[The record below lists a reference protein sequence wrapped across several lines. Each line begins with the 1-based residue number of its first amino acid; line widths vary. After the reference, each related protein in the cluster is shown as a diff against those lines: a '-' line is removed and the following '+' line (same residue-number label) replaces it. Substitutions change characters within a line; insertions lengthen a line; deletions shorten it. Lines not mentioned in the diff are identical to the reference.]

1 MSNYCDK
8 FTRATKIIRVKMIQ
22 PINIKKFA
30 GNYGGKFLGLSG
42 SDQISQVTIDSRK
55 IQSGEETLFVALDG
69 SRQKG
74 SDFAEDAHGRNVR
87 NFILPLAGEKNT
99 DKLEDSNI
107 LLVEKPLNA
116 LQALA
121 VMNREAFKGPV
132 VGITGSNGKTIVKEW
147 LAQVLSQ
154 GFQVFKSPK
163 SYNSQI
169 GVALSAL
176 EIQSRH
182 QIALLEAGISQ
193 PGEMD
198 RLKQI
203 IQPQL
208 GIFTN
213 IGSAHDEN
221 FDSLETK
228 IKEKCKLFTEVKYL
242 IYRKDHSR
250 INHLLKNGFDPDR
263 LISWS
268 DKTGADYTLSVRP
281 EKNGSKIFMVA
292 RDLQTYTF
300 FTTFR
305 DSASLENIRHVI
317 VSCMTLGMKPENI
330 QKGLQLLH
338 AVDMR
343 LTLKSGINRCLLI
356 DDSYN
361 NDLAGL
367 EIALEFMAH
376 QRKPTGR
383 KILILSEMLQEG
395 DEIAVF
401 QKIAGLSEHYEIDL
415 FAGVGKHFSHYK
427 HLFPKQSVFFP
438 DTASLLENILGFNLD
453 KDLILVKGAR
463 DFHFEKIIQFL
474 EAQVHETVL
483 EINLNALRHN
493 FNFYKRI
500 LRPETKIMV
509 MVKAF
514 AYGGGSAEI
523 ANHLQKIG
531 ADYLSVAYIDEGVYL
546 RQKGVTLPIMVM
558 NPDMQHLNLI
568 QDYDLEP
575 VVYNRRT
582 LQDLTSSPIG
592 QPNGISIHLELDTG
606 MSRLGFTEA
615 DLEDI
620 LTLLGN
626 HKEIK
631 LAGLFTHLAGAD
643 EAIHEDFSR
652 KQLRTFD
659 RISKVIMSTLACS
672 PIRHALNSAGIIRF
686 PDQAFDMVRL
696 GIGLHGVEINQLEQ
710 EKLLPVATLKTVVSQ
725 IKKLTKAETIGYG
738 RQGKLIQDGKIAT
751 LAIGYADG
759 YDRRFGNGKAFV
771 MIQGKRANTIGNICM
786 DMCMVD
792 VSGLQVREGDEVILF
807 GKEPSLQYLAA
818 QIGTIPYELLTG
830 IGMRV
835 KRQYILD

>member
-1 MSNYCDK
+1 M
-8 FTRATKIIRVKMIQ
+8 IR
-22 PINIKKFA
+22 PINFKIFA
-30 GNYGGKFLGLSG
+30 DNYGGEFFTFSG
-42 SDQISQVTIDSRK
+42 NDRIRQIAIDSRK
-55 IQSGEETLFVALDG
+55 IQSGEETLFIALDG

-74 SDFAEDAHGRNVR
+74 SDFAKDAHEKQVR
-87 NFILPLAGEKNT
+87 NFILPLAAKEVIEN
-99 DKLEDSNI
+99 LEDSNI
-107 LLVEKPLNA
+107 LLVDKPLNA

-121 VMNREAFKGPV
+121 EKNRLAFNGPV

-154 GFQVFKSPK
+154 DFQVFKSPK

-176 EIQSRH
+176 EIESRH
-182 QIALLEAGISQ
+182 QIALLEAGISE
-193 PGEMD
+193 PGEMG
-198 RLKQI
+198 RLKKI

-221 FDSLETK
+221 FEDWETK
-228 IKEKCKLFTEVKYL
+228 IKEKCKLFKEVKYL
-242 IYRKDHSR
+242 IYRKDHST
-250 INHLLKNGFDPDR
+250 INDFLENTFDADQ

-268 DKTGADYTLSVRP
+268 DLPGADYTLSVRA
-281 EKNGSKIFMVA
+281 EKNGSKIFVLG
-292 RDLQTYTF
+292 RDLRTHTF
-300 FTTFR
+300 FTSFR
-305 DSASLENIRHVI
+305 DPASLENIRHVI
-317 VSCMTLGMKPENI
+317 VSSLTLGMKPENI

-338 AVDMR
+338 AVEMR

-367 EIALEFMAH
+367 EIALEFMAQ
-376 QRKPTGR
+376 QRKPKGR

-395 DEIAVF
+395 DEIDVF
-401 QKIAGLSEHYEIDL
+401 QKIAGSLDHYGIDL
-415 FAGVGKHFSHYK
+415 FVGVGKHYSHYL
-427 HLFPKQSVFFP
+427 HLFPKQSIFFS
-438 DTASLLENILGFNLD
+438 DTAILLDSISQLNFD

-463 DFHFEKIIQFL
+463 DFHFEKIIQLL

-493 FNFYKRI
+493 FNFYKRM
-500 LRPETKIMV
+500 LSPETKIMV

-514 AYGGGSAEI
+514 AYGGGAAEI
-523 ANHLQKIG
+523 ANHLQQIG

-558 NPDMQHLNLI
+558 NPDMHFLNLI

-582 LQDLTSSPIG
+582 LEDLASSAIG
-592 QPNGISIHLELDTG
+592 QSKRISIHLELDTG
-606 MSRLGFTEA
+606 MRRLGFVEA
-615 DLEDI
+615 DLED
-620 LTLLGN
+620 TLSLLRQ
-626 HKEIK
+626 HPEIK

-643 EAIHEDFSR
+643 EAKHEDFSR
-652 KQLRTFD
+652 KQLKAFD
-659 RISKVIMSTLACS
+659 RISEVIMSTLSCR

-696 GIGLHGVEINQLEQ
+696 GIGLHGVEVNQIEQ
-710 EKLLPVATLKTVVSQ
+710 EKLQPVATLKTVVSQ
-725 IKKLTKAETIGYG
+725 VKILTKEETIGYG
-738 RQGKLIQDGKIAT
+738 RQGKLVQDGEIAT

-759 YDRRFGNGKAFV
+759 YDRRFGNGNAFV
-771 MIQGKRANTIGNICM
+771 MIQGKRAPTIGNICM

-807 GKEPSLQYLAA
+807 GKEPSLQYLAT
-818 QIGTIPYELLTG
+818 QGGTIPYEILTG